1 MNIDSRL
8 TNFQTS
14 VSPQLTAMVSSKDNL
29 VTDIENLKKINDS
42 FHSSLKAAFKGDGAD
57 SVTPEIEYLN
67 QTTTKIQ
74 QSLESEMT
82 TVLDK
87 CKTLDTGINNLK
99 NILQRY
105 NDALSRYNSMDDK
118 DDNKHS
124 AYQEVENLKREFER
138 EQTKLISQHDEI
150 MNYDSSVT
158 ILNDFG
164 KADTSTSLNG
174 FTAEYNGTEFASI
187 YYHKDGVVYQKV
199 VPICKD
205 GQMAPLKQTYTIIYN
220 TQNIL
225 ASAGDT
231 EETQALFS
239 FLNAKLTNSTND
251 AFLWDYS
258 AKKYNKSTSEN
269 VGKIMNQILQDTYK
283 ANNAKTV
290 SDYAALA
297 AMVANNSAVHF
308 GYGGNSN
315 QCTYGY
321 VDVLKGG
328 GKLDCIGFVRWC
340 YSQGIYNA
348 GVIGPNESA
357 GKLIGQGGTMSP
369 LNLLAH
375 HSLKIKDMNM
385 TERANIAIGSVL
397 SRPCYDGAGNI
408 NNYHVGVV
416 IGHTTDA
423 QGRPAIVVAQSSN
436 TTIGANNRVYLL
448 EDLATDKGTWTNVST
463 PEMMTTRVTQ
473 GSFQG
478 KTWVA

>member
-8 TNFQTS
+8 TNFQTN
-14 VSPQLTAMVSSKDNL
+14 VSPQLATMVTAKTNL
-29 VTDIENLKKINDS
+29 TTDIENLKKVNDS
-42 FHSSLKAAFKGDGAD
+42 FSSSLKTVFKGDGAD

-74 QSLESEMT
+74 QSLESELT

-99 NILQRY
+99 DLLNQY
-105 NDALSRYNSMDDK
+105 NEALSRYNSMDDE
-118 DDNKHS
+118 DSNYHS
-124 AYQEVENLKREFER
+124 AYQEVERLKKEFESLQ
-138 EQTKLISQHDEI
+138 EKLIGQHDEI

-164 KADTSTSLNG
+164 KVDNTVGSNG
-174 FTAEYNGTEFASI
+174 FTAEYDGTEFASI
-187 YYHKDGVVYQKV
+187 YYHKDGVVYQKI

-205 GQMAPLKQTYTIIYN
+205 GQAVQLKETYTIVYN

-225 ASAGDT
+225 AAAGDT
-231 EETQALFS
+231 EQTQELFQ
-239 FLNAKLTNSTND
+239 FLNDKLANKTS
-251 AFLWDYS
+251 APFLWDYS
-258 AKKYNKSTSEN
+258 AKRYKKETSEN
-269 VGKIMNQILQDTYK
+269 IGKIMNQILQDTYK
-283 ANNAKTV
+283 AHNAKTV
-290 SDYAALA
+290 SDYAGLA

-308 GYGGNSN
+308 GYGGNSS

-340 YSQGIYNA
+340 YSQGLYNA
-348 GVIGPNESA
+348 GVVGPNESA
-357 GKLIGQGGTMSP
+357 GKLISQGGTMSP
-369 LNLLAH
+369 LNILAH
-375 HSLKIKDMNM
+375 HSVEIKNMSM
-385 TERANIAIGSVL
+385 TERANIEIGSVL

-408 NNYHVGVV
+408 NNYHVGIV
-416 IGHTTDA
+416 IGHTTDE

-436 TTIGANNRVYLL
+436 TTIGANNRVYAL
-448 EDLATDKGTWTNVST
+448 EELASGKNKWTNVST

-473 GSFQG
+473 GSIKG
-478 KTWVA
+478 KTWIA